1 MSVQKSLRAINTV
14 VYNGEKLNDFPYD
27 LVQSRDIPSYTL
39 NQLEVL
45 ASAVRPQMKEYI

>member
-1 MSVQKSLRAINTV
+1 MI
-14 VYNGEKLNDFPYD
+14 FPSD

-45 ASAVRPQMKEYI
+45 ARAVRPQMNRIHMDQKGRNKIVHFWR